1 MDLTPNAIRALRGDV
16 HREWRDAFDATPVVY
31 PALATTVP
39 STSSKNDY
47 MWMAQLPMMR
57 EWVGPRIV
65 QNISS
70 YAYSIENKLWEQTI
84 GVKRDDIEDDNLGI
98 LDPLARSFGEAA
110 RLHPDD
116 LLIQLL
122 RTGHTQLCWDGQYF
136 FDTDHPVSPA
146 DASAGTYSN
155 YFTGRALTPDN
166 YGATRTA
173 MLSVKGENGRSLRV
187 LPDVLLVPP
196 SLEATAKRIVENDKD
211 ASGAGNPYYRTARV
225 VMLPELAGEDTT
237 WYLLATTRV
246 IKPFVFQ
253 TRRPLEFVTKNQI
266 ADEVVLIEN
275 EVRFY
280 ASARYNMGYSLP
292 QLAAKAVA

>member
-1 MDLTPNAIRALRGDV
+1 MDLTPNSIRALRADV
-16 HREWRDAFDATPVVY
+16 HREWRDAFDNTPVIY
-31 PALATTVP
+31 PQLTTQVP

-47 MWMAQLPMMR
+47 MWMAALPMMR

-116 LLIQLL
+116 LLVTLL
-122 RTGHTQLCWDGQYF
+122 KSGHTQLCWDGQYF
-136 FDTDHPVSPA
+136 FDTDHPISPA
-146 DASAGTYSN
+146 DAGAGTYSN

-166 YGATRTA
+166 YGLTRST
-173 MLSVKGENGRSLRV
+173 MLSIKGENGRALRV

-196 SLEATAKRIVENDKD
+196 ALEATAKRIVENDKD
-211 ASGAGNPYYRTARV
+211 ATGAGNPYFGTARV

-266 ADEVVLIEN
+266 SDEVVLIEN

-292 QLAAKAVA
+292 QLAVKAVA